1 MYRHKN
7 SDMKILVSTSITVSC
22 LNAPL
27 FKVAKSA
34 PNMLIPPLKKKKKR
48 HISGVF
54 FSFALALS
62 VLVFLTCSIVNPFV
76 NSKHV

>member
-7 SDMKILVSTSITVSC
+7 SDMKILVSMSITVLC

-34 PNMLIPPLKKKKKR
+34 PSMLILPLKKKRKE
-48 HISGVF
+48 ILVGI